1 MNNDELY
8 HHGIKG
14 MKWGVRRYQRPDGS
28 YTPEGAKR
36 YGHRT
41 ASANAEVGKRQEE
54 YRKSNARNPYSL
66 ETSRKLD
73 ELNNAKFV
81 KNKAKALDTID
92 EKGLNKSAKKY
103 EKDYLDKGYSPEDAK
118 VAAYNKDRTK
128 KVLMVAGGVA
138 VTGIAA
144 YAGYNYW
151 KQNADHMIKS
161 DLYRFTPNGGKGL
174 HDAFYATPHKR
185 DAKKYVGLYGGGQ
198 MGGALG
204 QIKGYQKTISVGQE
218 GLRVAGDKS
227 ARKVLSGLMND
238 DTFKKDFEEVANDW
252 LNAVGPMGAFTK
264 QGKTMR
270 KALDD
275 IAKGKNDSKAVYEAF
290 NVALAGQSERKN
302 KFLNA
307 LREAGYDAVVD
318 VNDQRK
324 SGYDAVVDVND
335 QRKSGYDAKMPVI
348 VFNKDK
354 VQVAKVREIG
364 QQEMAKALK
373 DEQINMLGKATAKS
387 VVGYGGAT
395 AAAVAGVRA
404 LNTRSKQKQVREY
417 KKKHPNTKMTDLE
430 ILDSITKAEYKG

>member
-41 ASANAEVGKRQEE
+41 ESANAEIGKRQEE
-54 YRKSNARNPYSL
+54 YRKSKAKNPYSD
-66 ETSRKLD
+66 ETSRKLN
-73 ELNNAKFV
+73 ELDNAKIA

-198 MGGALG
+198 MGGAAG
-204 QIKGYQKTISVGQE
+204 AIKGYQKTISVGQE

-227 ARKVLSGLMND
+227 GRKILSGLMND
-238 DTFKKDFEEVANDW
+238 EVFKKDFEEGANDW
-252 LNAVGPMGAFTK
+252 LNAVGPMGGLTK

-275 IAKGKNDSKAVYEAF
+275 ISKGKNDSKAVYEAF

-324 SGYDAVVDVND
+324 SGYNA
-335 QRKSGYDAKMPVI
+335 RMPVI

-364 QQEMAKALK
+364 QREMAKALK

-387 VVGYGGAT
+387 VAGYGGAT

-404 LNTRSKQKQVREY
+404 LDTRSKQKQVREY